1 MCDRCPAGGGWPRQP
16 WPGTGGGGSGPRD
29 YGTPDRGP
37 APPIRW
43 FPPRDPP
50 KPKWWQ
56 GRDSLTRFKFIFDG
70 R

>member
-1 MCDRCPAGGGWPRQP
+1 MCDRCPAGGGWPRQL
-16 WPGTGGGGSGPRD
+16 WPGTGSGGGGGRD
-29 YGTPDRGP
+29 YGVNDQGP
-37 APPIRW
+37 APAIRW

-56 GRDSLTRFKFIFDG
+56 GRDQYTRFKFITDG